1 VIHRIPPQAGLFM
14 KNYLLSFIIFL
25 IVVVTVT
32 SFVSQDSTSEIRN
45 MRWGMIGYFAIL
57 TLAFHA
63 GLTAA
68 SKGKPQVF
76 IRYYMGATSFKL
88 FIHLGVILV
97 FAFTNKALAVPF
109 IVSFLIYYF
118 FFTVFDVGMSWRRF
132 RK

>member
-1 VIHRIPPQAGLFM
+1 M
-14 KNYLLSFIIFL
+14 KKYLLSFFLFL
-25 IVVVTVT
+25 ILISAATY
-32 SFVSQDSTSEIRN
+32 FVSQNNLPEIKN
-45 MRWGMIGYFAIL
+45 MRWGMIVYFAIL

-63 GLTAA
+63 GLEAS

-88 FIHLGVILV
+88 LIHLGVILV

-109 IVSFLIYYF
+109 IVSFLVYYF